1 MKILEETINRILV
14 ERIGNYWNR
23 EWAIYEKND
32 DGSIG
37 ALEFHS
43 SNKDLVRDT
52 WEKKMNEPRWK
63 DTEHYKDLCNSTW
76 KLVLSLEAE

>member
-1 MKILEETINRILV
+1 MKIIKETAYRVLV

-43 SNKDLVRDT
+43 SNKDLVRGT

-63 DTEHYKDLCNSTW
+63 DTEHYKDLCKSTW
-76 KLVLSLEAE
+76 EWALALVE